1 MMDCHCSMC
10 GEILGI
16 LFSRSGDDV
25 PICADPTLEGPN
37 GRHGERCRRRQPR
50 APTRV
55 DAAVAHRDAIHRLA
69 DELKVAFTVDELGR
83 VVAEMNRVENT
94 YEAWLRADT
103 ARLQARNYKRANQLA
118 NAATVA

>member
-1 MMDCHCSMC
+1 MDAMESAA
-10 GEILGI
+10 EEDN
-16 LFSRSGDDV
+16 R
-25 PICADPTLEGPN
+25 
-37 GRHGERCRRRQPR
+37 ERLR
-50 APTRV
+50 AF

-103 ARLQARNYKRANQLA
+103 ARLQARNYERANQLA